1 VIARQIGVV
10 LCRVG
15 AAVLTVQAIR
25 SLGYSL
31 PGLVFGVND
40 FGIEMLVFGLM
51 SVVPGLS
58 AIGLWVFADRIS
70 SVVDRFETT
79 ESQQP
84 LTGVD
89 LVRIGTALIGMCVL
103 VLGIIS
109 GVNVEVANLARPDL
123 GAEFQSMLD
132 ETKARMI
139 GLRASYLAQI
149 VIGLVLLLGRERI
162 SVMLAKAKYAGVDTK

>member
-1 VIARQIGVV
+1 MIARQIGVV

-31 PGLVFGVND
+31 PGLVFGTND

-70 SVVDRFETT
+70 SVVDQFETI
-79 ESQQP
+79 EFQQP

-109 GVNVEVANLARPDL
+109 GTSVEVANFARPDL

-132 ETKARMI
+132 ENKARII
-139 GLRASYLAQI
+139 GLRASYLAQV
-149 VIGLVLLLGRERI
+149 VIGLALFLGRERI
-162 SVMLAKAKYAGVDTK
+162 SAMLAKAKYAGVDTK